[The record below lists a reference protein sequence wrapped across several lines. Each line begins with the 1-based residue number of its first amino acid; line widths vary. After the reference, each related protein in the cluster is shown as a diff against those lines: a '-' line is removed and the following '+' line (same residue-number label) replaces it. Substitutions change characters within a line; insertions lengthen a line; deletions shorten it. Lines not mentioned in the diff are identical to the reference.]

1 MKEESIR
8 QEKELEDALDE
19 AEAMEVSVPEQ
30 GAGAELSEE
39 EKDNDLGFGH
49 SISRDNA
56 RLINPDGSFNV
67 RKINVGLRAINPY
80 LYLVSLPWWKFN
92 LLVIGAFTLFN
103 ALFAL
108 IYMAAGIENLGAS
121 VEMSW
126 LDKFATGFYF
136 SVQTFT
142 TVGYG
147 AISPI
152 GHLTNLI
159 ASFEALIGLLAFA
172 LATGLLFGRFA
183 QPSAKIQ
190 FSPQMVMAPYGEIN
204 GLMFRIVNR
213 RSNQLIDLSIKI
225 VLMMYEEEDGVDKM
239 KFHNLELERN
249 HVNLFPSTWTIVHPV
264 DKKES
269 PIYGLNK
276 ETLDM
281 RNAEFLIIL
290 SGYDDTFAQ
299 MVHQRSSYKCSDII
313 WGAKF
318 VRAFHTDEDGKSV
331 VDIDKVGI
339 CEFAQLNEY

>member
-8 QEKELEDALDE
+8 QEKDLEDALDE
-19 AEAMEVSVPEQ
+19 AEATEESVPEQ
-30 GAGAELSEE
+30 GAGAKLSEE
-39 EKDNDLGFGH
+39 QKDNDLGFGR

-56 RLINPDGSFNV
+56 RLINPDGSFNI
-67 RKINVGLRAINPY
+67 RKINVGLSAINPY
-80 LYLVSLPWWKFN
+80 LYLVSLSWWKFN
-92 LLVIGAFTLFN
+92 LLVIGVFTIFN

-108 IYMAAGIENLGAS
+108 IYLAAGVESLGGNVEAS
-121 VEMSW
+121 L
-126 LDKFATGFYF
+126 LDKFATCFYF

-147 AISPI
+147 AISPV

-159 ASFEALIGLLAFA
+159 ASFEALTGLLAFA

-190 FSPQMVMAPYGEIN
+190 FSPQMVMAPYGKIN

-213 RSNQLIDLSIKI
+213 RSNQLIDLSIKV
-225 VLMMYEEEDGVDKM
+225 VLTMYEKVDGVDKM
-239 KFHNLELERN
+239 KFYNLELERS
-249 HVNLFPSTWTIVHPV
+249 HVNLFPLTWTIVHPV

-269 PIYGLNK
+269 PLYGLSR
-276 ETLDM
+276 ETLDL

-299 MVHQRSSYKCSDII
+299 MVHQRSSYKCTDII

-318 VRAFHTDEDGKSV
+318 VRAFYMGEDGKSV